1 MQDAFWDD
9 DDNQKMIEKKSHERF
24 SLVDFL
30 IISFKK
36 LIRRELT
43 LEIDDFFYLTRYA
56 DKVKIYNIQEIKIM
70 NVTLIVNCIFNI
82 CFVC

>member
-9 DDNQKMIEKKSHERF
+9 HENQKMIEKKSHERF

-36 LIRRELT
+36 WIRRELT

-70 NVTLIVNCIFNI
+70 NVTLTVNCIFNI